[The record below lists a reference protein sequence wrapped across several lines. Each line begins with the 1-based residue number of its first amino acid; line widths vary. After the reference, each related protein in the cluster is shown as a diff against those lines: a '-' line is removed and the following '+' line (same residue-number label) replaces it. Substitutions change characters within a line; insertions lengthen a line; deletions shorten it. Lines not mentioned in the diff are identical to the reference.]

1 MSIKSK
7 ALIVATVAF
16 AASLPFAASAQ
27 QSEFQVTNVAASGLE
42 ISAGR
47 ILDHY
52 GFDNVDPSTLSASTL
67 VEIIDIEQDDDYA
80 GTTKGGIQAAL
91 KRFRPEV

>member
-7 ALIVATVAF
+7 AALAATLVFAVAM
-16 AASLPFAASAQ
+16 PFAASAE
-27 QSEFQVTNVAASGLE
+27 QSAFQVTNVAASGLE
-42 ISAGR
+42 LSAGR

-52 GFDNVDPSTLSASTL
+52 GFDDVDPSTLSASTL
-67 VEIIDIEQDDDYA
+67 VEIIDIEQDEDYA

-91 KRFRPEV
+91 KRFRPEA